1 MKKLILVL
9 FLFIS
14 YFSYSQ
20 SYVEVYN
27 GNIPVIL
34 TCSHGGSIRTTKIN
48 NRDCELY
55 ECNSDLYTNDIGFKI
70 RKYLN
75 DNCFL
80 ILNNLH
86 RRELDP
92 NREISVACNGANCEI
107 YYDMFHYEVE
117 NVIQLFSNTPIL
129 ILDIHGQTHEHGFI
143 ELGYNISRDNYYRN
157 INYIPN
163 SSVNNY
169 YGKTLEEII
178 RGKYSLGYYY
188 DKYYN
193 VSPSP
198 KNPIPPNPYF
208 NGGYITEKYSK
219 YKNVIVIQ
227 IEIPYSIRKSEKSR
241 EEFSKITAKII
252 NSYYKKLK

>member
-1 MKKLILVL
+1 MKKLILILLL
-9 FLFIS
+9 FVY
-14 YFSYSQ
+14 YFSFSQ
-20 SYVEVYN
+20 SYIETYN
-27 GNIPVIL
+27 GTLPIII
-34 TCSHGGSIRTTKIN
+34 TCSHGGTIRTSKIN
-48 NRDCELY
+48 NRNCDLY

-70 RKYLN
+70 REYLDN
-75 DNCFL
+75 NCFL

-86 RRELDP
+86 RIELDP
-92 NREISVACNGANCEI
+92 NREIHEACDGAICEI
-107 YYDMFHYEVE
+107 YYNMFHYEIE
-117 NVIQLFSNTPIL
+117 NIIQSFLNTPLL
-129 ILDIHGQTHEHGFI
+129 IIDIHGQAHEHGFI
-143 ELGYNISRDNYYRN
+143 ELGYNIPRNDYYKD
-157 INYIPN
+157 INHIPN

-178 RGKYSLGYYY
+178 RGKFSLGYYY
-188 DKYYN
+188 DKYYD
-193 VSPSP
+193 VSPSL

-241 EEFSKITAKII
+241 DEFSKITAKIL